1 MQFQADI
8 LNTDVIRPK
17 VIESTALGAVY
28 LAGLAVGFYQN
39 KQDIEKNMA
48 QDRVFKAAMREEDRA
63 KLVSGWKEAVK
74 RSLGWENH
82 QV

>member
-28 LAGLAVGFYQN
+28 LAGLAVGFYSD
-39 KQDIEKNMA
+39 KDDIVKNMA
-48 QDRVFKAAMREEDRA
+48 QDKVFKPAIEEERRA
-63 KLVSGWKEAVK
+63 KLAAGWKEAVK
-74 RSLGWENH
+74 RSLGWEKS
-82 QV
+82 